1 MRPLLG
7 LLLVLDLASVFLS
20 SGIVFG
26 WAPFN
31 AILIEEGFYASLC
44 TDSAQPP
51 PCEAQANALNLAF
64 TIGSTAVSFVAVP
77 AGMLVDSFGPAV
89 GTLVAGIIEISG
101 LIGIALCEPVWRA
114 TGFDLFLVSVVLIAI
129 GGSLTMFNAYS
140 TPFLF
145 KRRMN
150 VVVELTACLFDGS
163 CIIFTFFKL
172 AYEAGVPFNMLW
184 WGFVGLAAA
193 VYSLLLLAW
202 VLNAKQLQ
210 ASRGGRGD
218 DAATLD
224 TALADAGE
232 ASAPESTPT
241 ELAAKPLLQ
250 QVRSLEFA
258 TVCLFATVQVTA
270 ASAVP
275 WINCN
280 PSLFCP

>member
-1 MRPLLG
+1 M
-7 LLLVLDLASVFLS
+7 FLF

>member
-1 MRPLLG
+1 M
-7 LLLVLDLASVFLS
+7 VSCH
-20 SGIVFG
+20 
-26 WAPFN
+26 
-31 AILIEEGFYASLC
+31 SL
-44 TDSAQPP
+44 
-51 PCEAQANALNLAF
+51 QA
-64 TIGSTAVSFVAVP
+64 
-77 AGMLVDSFGPAV
+77 LVDDSDF
-89 GTLVAGIIEISG
+89 
-101 LIGIALCEPVWRA
+101 
-114 TGFDLFLVSVVLIAI
+114 
-129 GGSLTMFNAYS
+129 S
-140 TPFLF
+140 TF
-145 KRRMN
+145 
-150 VVVELTACLFDGS
+150 
-163 CIIFTFFKL
+163 
-172 AYEAGVPFNMLW
+172 
-184 WGFVGLAAA
+184 FVGLAAA